1 MSMTLEQIAS
11 LVGGRLV
18 GDGSV
23 QITGVNGLEE
33 ARPGELV
40 FVRDAKYARLLGATR
55 ASGVLI
61 AKAPEDCA
69 IPAVEVSHPDVAFL
83 MVLKHFEQ
91 ALVVHPTGIH
101 PAALVS
107 PGATLGVNISLGPN
121 VCIEDGAVI
130 GDNTVL
136 YAGVY
141 IGRGTT
147 VGADCV
153 FYPNVVVREQCTIG
167 ARCMFQSGAIIGS
180 DGFGFA
186 PAGGQ
191 WIKVPQIGRVVI
203 GDDVEIGSATC
214 VDRATFG
221 ETRIGNGTKIDNLV
235 QVGHNVQIGEHCVI
249 AGTCGIAGSA
259 KIGNHVRVG
268 ANSGVAGHITIGDG
282 ATIAA
287 RAGVVASVEPGRTVS
302 GFPAI
307 DHSEQR
313 RVMVGQRKVPELL
326 RRVKELERKL
336 EALEDTQHGESADH
350 R

>member
-1 MSMTLEQIAS
+1 MPMTLEQIAA
-11 LVGGRLV
+11 LTGGRLV
-18 GDGSV
+18 GDGATP
-23 QITGVNGLEE
+23 ITGVNGIQE
-33 ARPGELV
+33 AGPGELV
-40 FVRDAKYARLLGATR
+40 FVRDAKYARHL
-55 ASGVLI
+55 ASTKASAVLI
-61 AKAPEDCA
+61 QQAPEDCP

-91 ALVVHPTGIH
+91 ALVTHPSGIH
-101 PAALVS
+101 PAAVVS
-107 PGATLGVNISLGPN
+107 PTAKLGVNISLGPN
-121 VCIEDGAVI
+121 VCIEDDAVI
-130 GDNTVL
+130 GDGAVL

-141 IGRGTT
+141 VGRGSSIGPAS
-147 VGADCV
+147 VV
-153 FYPNVVVREQCTIG
+153 YPNAVIREYCTLG
-167 ARCMFQSGAIIGS
+167 ARCIIHSGAIIGS

-214 VDRATFG
+214 LDRATFG
-221 ETRIGNGTKIDNLV
+221 ETRIGTGTKIDNLV

-259 KIGNHVRVG
+259 KIGNNVRVG
-268 ANSGVAGHITIGDG
+268 ANSGIAGHIEIGDG

-287 RAGVVASVEPGRTVS
+287 RAGVVSSIEPGRTVS

-307 DHSEQR
+307 DHNEQR

-326 RRVKELERKL
+326 RRVRELERKL